1 MTASWVVGGGQRME
15 GLSKKGK
22 GTHGLRQQGG
32 NCGGKGHKGTKW

>member
-22 GTHGLRQQGG
+22 GTLEHGQQGG
-32 NCGGKGHKGTKW
+32 DCGEKGHKGTK